1 MDLSEYLIDTFRY
14 NDRANRQVLE
24 SIRNLS
30 EKDECIKFF
39 SHMINSQKKWMAR
52 IVEYPNNPQMSW
64 WDPIYPLET
73 LEEEWATSLKVWL
86 DLLTNKG
93 EEELEQDIL
102 FIGYDNGKFSAKLK
116 DIALQLNYH
125 SIHHRAQ
132 IQGLIRAQGMDAPF
146 VDYIGTV
153 YKKLES

>member
-1 MDLSEYLIDTFRY
+1 MDLRDYLVGTFKY

-24 SIRNLS
+24 SIRKLS

-39 SHMINSQKKWMAR
+39 SHMINSQRKWMAR

-64 WDPIYPLET
+64 WDPVYPLEK
-73 LEEEWATSLKVWL
+73 LEEEWGNSLNAWL
-86 DLLTNKG
+86 DLLSKKS
-93 EEELEQDIL
+93 EQELEQDIL
-102 FIGYDNGKFSAKLK
+102 FIGYDGGKFSAKLR

-132 IQGLIRAQGMDAPF
+132 IQILIRAQGMDAPF